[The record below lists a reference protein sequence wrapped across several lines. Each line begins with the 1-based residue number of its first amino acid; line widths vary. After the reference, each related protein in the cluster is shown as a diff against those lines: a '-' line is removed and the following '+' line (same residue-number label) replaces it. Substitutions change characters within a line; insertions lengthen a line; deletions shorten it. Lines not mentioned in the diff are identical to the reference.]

1 MAEGS
6 SVVQQLGTNGPD
18 WYVAG
23 AIFLSALVG
32 AIIALVV
39 VAQQR
44 ISAKKK
50 NAYDMV
56 LTLFQPDL
64 AECDRIFS
72 EVAKTN
78 NWQQILSPIDD
89 EQVRIKQRVE
99 LFLNHFEFLCVSIR
113 QNIVD
118 EDVIKA
124 IVGDTLVKR
133 LASAL
138 PLINMIRNDEK
149 DPEFFEHFEHVAERW
164 KKNPKIQKRNPILT
178 ILREIRKV

>member
-1 MAEGS
+1 MNGEEC
-6 SVVQQLGTNGPD
+6 VV
-18 WYVAG
+18 G
-23 AIFLSALVG
+23 AILLSALVG

-64 AECDRIFS
+64 ADCERIFLD
-72 EVAKTN
+72 VAKTN
-78 NWQQILSPIDD
+78 NWQPILDPQDD
-89 EQVRIKQRVE
+89 EQVHIKQRVAQ
-99 LFLNHFEFLCVSIR
+99 FLNHFEFLCVSIR

-124 IVGDTLVKR
+124 IVGDKLVKR

-138 PLINMIRNDEK
+138 PLINMIRNDEN

-164 KKNPKIQKRNPILT
+164 KI
-178 ILREIRKV
+178 IRSPGAGYSAACSMRSSGVSFSIENSFSTAT

>member
-1 MAEGS
+1 MAL
-6 SVVQQLGTNGPD
+6 VM
-18 WYVAG
+18 YVAG
-23 AIFLSALVG
+23 AILLSTLVG

-56 LTLFQPDL
+56 LTLFESEL
-64 AECDRIFS
+64 ADCERAFLRI
-72 EVAKTN
+72 AKAN
-78 NWQQILSPIDD
+78 DWKQIIDPQGDQQDQAKQ
-89 EQVRIKQRVE
+89 QVER
-99 LFLNHFEFLCVSIR
+99 FMNHFEFLCVSIR

-124 IVGDTLVKR
+124 TVGDKLVKR

-138 PLINMIRNDEK
+138 PLIHMIRNEES
-149 DPEFFEHFEHVAERW
+149 DPEFFEHFEYVAEQW
-164 KKNPKIQKRNPILT
+164 KKKPAIEKRDPFQT
-178 ILREIRKV
+178 ILGELWKV